1 MPAHRLVAL
10 GDSLTHGFQSFAIY
24 NTDRS
29 YPKLIAECLGL
40 SDDEFRVPSYRPTSG
55 EPNYMGPALNLEY
68 MARAAGEGDCTE
80 KSLLEQMEIGVK
92 ALKSAVDIRIHWDDR
107 ARIDE
112 LKIDALPADGDI
124 VHNLSVAGFDVGDLM
139 ARTADT
145 DIATLHQWAEF
156 TDLGL
161 VATNA
166 RALISLPVL
175 KTARRGGKSLTPVKA
190 AQALGAEGGIENL
203 IVFIGANNAL
213 GTVISMDVRPS
224 GPGYDSLSTKSQYN
238 LWLPEH
244 FKIEF
249 TRLAGEIKKVGAQ
262 RVFVG
267 TVPHVTAAPLA
278 HGVRGRMPGDPEFFR
293 YYTYPWIPPE
303 EFDPAH
309 EAHLLGEQAKLIDGY
324 IDSYNETI
332 RAVVQEASS
341 VGLNWRV
348 VDICK
353 RMDSVAYQR
362 YWDPDESEKQL
373 PELRD
378 VRRKKGISDQ
388 DEYVEELPEELRK
401 LTARGALTPSQD
413 DPVRP
418 SDSRFFSS
426 DKNGRLQGGL
436 VALDGVHPTTIGY
449 GVIAQEFLD
458 GMIEAKVP
466 LRNTKIDF
474 ADLVKRDS
482 LISNPPECAR
492 PEVRGLGWGMIGW
505 DWVHGFA
512 KTMNRPSP
520 RHLPR
525 PFVRAS
531 KS

>member
-1 MPAHRLVAL
+1 MAAHRLVAL

-29 YPKLIAECLGL
+29 YPKLIAESLGL
-40 SDDEFRVPSYRPTSG
+40 SDDEFRVPSYRPASG
-55 EPNYMGPALNLEY
+55 APDYMGPALNLEY

-92 ALKSAVDIRIHWDDR
+92 ALKNAVDIRIHWDDR
-107 ARIDE
+107 ARIEE
-112 LKIDALPADGDI
+112 LNIDPLPADGDI

-161 VATNA
+161 VATNS

-175 KTARRGGKSLTPVKA
+175 KTARRMGKSLTPVQA

-224 GPGYDSLSTKSQYN
+224 GPGYDSLAAKGQYN

-249 TRLAGEIKKVGAQ
+249 TKLVGEIKKMGAEH
-262 RVFVG
+262 VFIG

-278 HGVRGRMPGDPEFFR
+278 HGVRGRMPENPEFFR
-293 YYTYPWIPPE
+293 YYTYPWIPE
-303 EFDPAH
+303 EHFDPDRDAR
-309 EAHLLGEQAKLIDGY
+309 LLGEEARLIDGY
-324 IDSYNETI
+324 IDSYNDTI
-332 RAVVQEASS
+332 RAFADQASPK
-341 VGLNWRV
+341 WHV

-362 YWDPDESEKQL
+362 YWAPDEDEELSPKL
-373 PELRD
+373 PD
-378 VRRKKGISDQ
+378 VRRKKGISDH
-388 DEYVEELPEELRK
+388 DEYVEELPEELRN
-401 LTARGALTPSQD
+401 LTARGALTPSEG

-418 SDSRFFSS
+418 PDSRFFSS
-426 DKNGRLQGGL
+426 DKTGRLQGGL

-458 GMIEAKVP
+458 ALIAAGVQP
-466 LRNTKIDF
+466 LKSKIDF
-474 ADLVKRDS
+474 ADLIKRDS
-482 LISNPPECAR
+482 LITNPPLCAR
-492 PEVRGLGWGMIGW
+492 PEVKGLGWGMVGW

-525 PFVRAS
+525 PFERANN
-531 KS
+531 